1 MDVKALLV
9 SYLKELDAKYGEE
22 EGIKVLIIKTML
34 LLYPILKQLGIGVA
48 APVALVI
55 DSINIVGSIM
65 HDLYGVITGCLST
78 IAHPTKEMRKIY
90 IETEN
95 EVLGITYIRSP
106 NSIPNLRMLQT
117 ACQDGSIPGNMYS
130 PLPVIIFP
138 GAITEETKE
147 FLSGQMS
154 VALKLDITSVV
165 FYDDGNS
172 VSVSYELIRYIQDN
186 WASVRSEL
194 SRLPE
199 NQDYRKA
206 VADHQ
211 GTEMFFAAEKVLRMM
226 CESQNFPPEVRN
238 FYSIRCHR
246 ALDKIVNEWR
256 IVSGGSEWLD
266 ILRDIIHK
274 SATAVPGIVDR
285 HQVPAKAVKEIELWP
300 LYDDDFYYLPCKLF
314 DEACAAVCQ
323 SISTRDMK
331 GLLLENGILVGEG
344 KNRQYLTVKVPA
356 ITEYGAIVEP
366 RRLRLHREWLDL
378 AGDLT
383 WKELIDA
390 KFENEEA

>member
-9 SYLKELDAKYGEE
+9 SYLKELDVKYGEQ
-22 EGIKVLIIKTML
+22 EGVKVLIIKTMI
-34 LLYPILKQLGIGVA
+34 LLYPILKQLGLGVA

-55 DSINIVGSIM
+55 NSINIAEAIM
-65 HDLYGVITGCLST
+65 HDLYGVFTGCLSS
-78 IAHPTKEMRKIY
+78 IALPAKEMKKIY

-95 EVLGITYIRSP
+95 EVKGVTYIRSP

-117 ACQDGSIPGNMYS
+117 VCQDGSIQGNIYP

-138 GAITEETKE
+138 GAIAEETKE

-154 VALKLDITSVV
+154 VTLKSDITSLI
-165 FYDDGNS
+165 FHDAGNG
-172 VSVSYELIRYIQDN
+172 VSVSYELIQYIQDN
-186 WASVRSEL
+186 WASVRLEL

-206 VADHQ
+206 VADHP
-211 GTEMFFAAEKVLRMM
+211 GIEMFFAAEKVLSMM
-226 CESQNFPPEVRN
+226 CEGQDFPPEERN

-246 ALDKIVNEWR
+246 ALNNIVNEWR

-266 ILRDIIHK
+266 ILRDSILK
-274 SATAVPGIVDR
+274 SVPTVPGIADR
-285 HQVPAKAVKEIELWP
+285 HQVPAKVANEIEFWP
-300 LYDDDFYYLPCKLF
+300 LYDDDFYYLPYKLF
-314 DEACAAVCQ
+314 DEACTAVCQ

-331 GLLLENGILVGEG
+331 GLLVENGILVGEG

-356 ITEYGAIVEP
+356 ITEYGAIIEP
-366 RRLRLHREWLDL
+366 RRLRLHRKWLDL
-378 AGDLT
+378 DGDLT
-383 WKELIDA
+383 WKELIDV
-390 KFENEEA
+390 KSENEGA